1 MSRHATG
8 LLVLALLV
16 SRYTIEA
23 RPVADPTYVSSFS
36 QLEHAFIS
44 GMSAVAMISHTK
56 ITFDRHLH
64 VRSRTMMSVESE
76 HRATLS
82 GGDVVRLFVLHN
94 ESTLSL
100 RGVNLV
106 QGHPTDG
113 LNGSFGGAIFI
124 HSGSELRLN
133 SVQISTNRASFGGAV
148 YAVRS
153 RITATG
159 CTLTSNT
166 AAASGGV
173 IHAVSSTVIM
183 TDCTVTSNSAARGGA
198 VHTEG
203 DSSIVA
209 AGCSLMSNLAQSGG
223 AVLAQDDSRFSAT
236 DCTMTLN
243 SAVVAGGVVVAL
255 DDSTVTVMQC
265 TIISNSAQF
274 GGGLVLTN
282 SSRGYVDSS
291 RFESNRAESFGGAA
305 VVYRNGTI
313 ELSHSAFESNV
324 ASNGS
329 GVGISNLGGQV
340 QCRGRRC
347 LPVCSFCRENAAG
360 DDGSPPSPTRS
371 TGTMRLLSSR
381 TEKGKSAKTFDATT
395 PFAAAFLGFTFVAVA
410 FLLVVRRRRIRK
422 TCKDCCATAGI
433 VDDDATLESALLDA
447 LIDPSAHPAEVL
459 SWGDVHLTIRA
470 AVVDHEGYNNACS
483 GASTGTEIEA
493 VLTTQPL
500 IAHDNNGHDAAVA
513 PNKDTTVSLIRQLV
527 DTSNELA
534 FVVDQTMRIVAW
546 SPGKYSPAR
555 LLVGVLITLPLRF
568 HKQDSYKPL

>member
-1 MSRHATG
+1 MSCASVLMSRHATG
-8 LLVLALLV
+8 FLVLALLV
-16 SRYTIEA
+16 SRYAVEA
-23 RPVADPTYVSSFS
+23 RPVADPAYVSSFS

-44 GMSAVAMISHTK
+44 GMSAVAMISHKK
-56 ITFDRHLH
+56 ITFDRQLH

-106 QGHPTDG
+106 QGHPTDD

-166 AAASGGV
+166 AAASGGA

-183 TDCTVTSNSAARGGA
+183 TDCTVTSNSAALGGA

-203 DSSIVA
+203 DSSIVVRPRT
-209 AGCSLMSNLAQSGG
+209 G
-223 AVLAQDDSRFSAT
+223 A
-236 DCTMTLN
+236 
-243 SAVVAGGVVVAL
+243 
-255 DDSTVTVMQC
+255 
-265 TIISNSAQF
+265 
-274 GGGLVLTN
+274 
-282 SSRGYVDSS
+282 
-291 RFESNRAESFGGAA
+291 
-305 VVYRNGTI
+305 
-313 ELSHSAFESNV
+313 
-324 ASNGS
+324 
-329 GVGISNLGGQV
+329 
-340 QCRGRRC
+340 
-347 LPVCSFCRENAAG
+347 P
-360 DDGSPPSPTRS
+360 
-371 TGTMRLLSSR
+371 GTMRLLSSR

-395 PFAAAFLGFTFVAVA
+395 PFAAAFLGFAFVVVF

-459 SWGDVHLTIRA
+459 SWGDVHLTVRA

-527 DTSNELA
+527 DTSNELT

-546 SPGKYSPAR
+546 SPGKYSSAR
-555 LLVGVLITLPLRF
+555 LGVLITLPLRF
-568 HKQDSYKPL
+568 HKQDS

>member
-16 SRYTIEA
+16 SRYAVEA
-23 RPVADPTYVSSFS
+23 RPVADPAYVSSFS

-44 GMSAVAMISHTK
+44 GMSAVAMISHKK
-56 ITFDRHLH
+56 ITFDRQLH

-106 QGHPTDG
+106 QGHPTDD

-166 AAASGGV
+166 AAESGGA

-203 DSSIVA
+203 DS
-209 AGCSLMSNLAQSGG
+209 
-223 AVLAQDDSRFSAT
+223 
-236 DCTMTLN
+236 
-243 SAVVAGGVVVAL
+243 
-255 DDSTVTVMQC
+255 
-265 TIISNSAQF
+265 
-274 GGGLVLTN
+274 
-282 SSRGYVDSS
+282 
-291 RFESNRAESFGGAA
+291 
-305 VVYRNGTI
+305 VVYSNGTI

-371 TGTMRLLSSR
+371 PGTMRLLSSR
-381 TEKGKSAKTFDATT
+381 TEKGSAKTFDATT
-395 PFAAAFLGFTFVAVA
+395 LFAAAFLGSTFA
-410 FLLVVRRRRIRK
+410 FVVLLLVGRRRRIRN

-459 SWGDVHLTIRA
+459 SWGDVHLTVRA

-527 DTSNELA
+527 DTSNELT

-546 SPGKYSPAR
+546 SPGKYSSAR
-555 LLVGVLITLPLRF
+555 LGVLITLPLRF
-568 HKQDSYKPL
+568 HKQDS